1 MAPKIVLISGCSSG
15 IGLATAV
22 HLAQDEEK
30 RFKVYA
36 TMRNM
41 AKKGKL
47 EDEGKEYL
55 GDTLVIK
62 QMDVCSDE
70 SVDKAVKEILD
81 SEGKVDVLFN
91 NAGFSVTSVMEC
103 IPINMAQEMMDTN
116 FFGTLRLVNAVLP
129 SMKAKE
135 SGHIIQCGSEL
146 GIVGMPFFEIYSAT
160 KFAVEGLTE
169 SLAPMLRQF
178 NIRCTL
184 LEPGPVKTSVAEN
197 SIAWGKSIDIST
209 ADQKTQDMLKLCSE
223 HLGRWVATA
232 LEANDVALIVKE
244 IILGQNTNFRCQT
257 NVDFLAPEI
266 AAKLKDPASNEPI
279 DMLENRLY
287 GKK

>member
-1 MAPKIVLISGCSSG
+1 MIFIFYHSSTLRKALAPALYINCIFANILAAAVRKVDNATHRIS
-15 IGLATAV
+15 
-22 HLAQDEEK
+22 H
-30 RFKVYA
+30 YP
-36 TMRNM
+36 
-41 AKKGKL
+41 
-47 EDEGKEYL
+47 
-55 GDTLVIK
+55 
-62 QMDVCSDE
+62 
-70 SVDKAVKEILD
+70 LD
-81 SEGKVDVLFN
+81 S
-91 NAGFSVTSVMEC
+91 AIGFAITY
-103 IPINMAQEMMDTN
+103 PLDW
-116 FFGTLRLVNAVLP
+116 
-129 SMKAKE
+129 
-135 SGHIIQCGSEL
+135 
-146 GIVGMPFFEIYSAT
+146 IYSANSVIHRLNNWGVAFSHEGT
-160 KFAVEGLTE
+160 LAVVYHDVHLIRYTCTCMLTE
-169 SLAPMLRQF
+169 VCARIASSFTNVLLTVFNLRLSWSF
-178 NIRCTL
+178 ITYNRCTL